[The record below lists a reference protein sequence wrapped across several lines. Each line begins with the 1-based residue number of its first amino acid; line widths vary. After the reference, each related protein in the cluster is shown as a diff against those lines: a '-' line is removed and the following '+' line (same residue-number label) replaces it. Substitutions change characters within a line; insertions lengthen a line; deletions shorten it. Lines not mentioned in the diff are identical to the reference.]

1 MKPER
6 QLPKPV
12 RVTSPDGAELKGNA
26 TVTGLVKTTKGFA
39 TAIVELS
46 PDGAVVSVRLLL
58 SQSEKRFVAME
69 HKREVVKA
77 AMRA

>member
-6 QLPKPV
+6 LLPKPV

-39 TAIVELS
+39 TAIVELT
-46 PDGAVVSVRLLL
+46 PDGSAVSVKLLL
-58 SQSEKRFVAME
+58 SQTEKRFVAIE
-69 HKREVVKA
+69 HKREV
-77 AMRA
+77 MRAALRA